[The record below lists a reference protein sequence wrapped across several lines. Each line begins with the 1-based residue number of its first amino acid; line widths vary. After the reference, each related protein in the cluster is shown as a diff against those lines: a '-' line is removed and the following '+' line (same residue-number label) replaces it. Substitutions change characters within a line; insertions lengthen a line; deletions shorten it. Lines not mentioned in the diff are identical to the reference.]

1 LTIDNYKLAIGRLWQ
16 FVADRAYEGLLLGF
30 TAVFIGYLTVWLPGP
45 AAGLSFIGV
54 EMGEWLK
61 FFGVGAQRDIFY
73 LPPVTLGLMLA
84 LWTMRWDNG
93 RWQTWAMRGLAVAV
107 SLLAFPAFADL
118 TGGAR
123 HEYLLRV
130 QLIGLVVVVGG
141 LSGVAARRR
150 ETAVMAWLPWL
161 LLALVGLIGGVLPVW
176 YYGEIRPYFSQ
187 VMGVSVGI
195 GPGVWLNTLGHLLVT
210 LIALRQLA
218 PTQKGDARHR
228 PLVRNR

>member
-1 LTIDNYKLAIGRLWQ
+1 LFFDKSKLVIGRLWQ
-16 FVADRAYEGLLLGF
+16 LLANRAYEGLLLGV

-45 AAGLSFIGV
+45 AAGLRFIGV

-73 LPPVTLGLMLA
+73 LPPITLGLMLA
-84 LWTMRWDNG
+84 LWTMRWQNG

-107 SLLAFPAFADL
+107 SLLAFPAIADL

-130 QLIGLVVVVGG
+130 QLIGLVVVVAG
-141 LSGVAARRR
+141 LSSLAARWR
-150 ETAVMAWLPWL
+150 ESTLMVWLPWL
-161 LLALVGLIGGVLPVW
+161 LMAMVGLIGGVLPVW

-187 VMGVSVGI
+187 VMGIPLGI
-195 GPGVWLNTLGHLLVT
+195 GPGVWFNTIGHLLVS

-218 PTQKGDARHR
+218 LTQKGDAWHR
-228 PLVRNR
+228 PLVRNP

>member
-1 LTIDNYKLAIGRLWQ
+1 LFFDKSKLVIGSLWQ
-16 FVADRAYEGLLLGF
+16 LLANRAYEGLLLGV

-45 AAGLSFIGV
+45 AAGLRFIGV

-73 LPPVTLGLMLA
+73 LPPITLGLMLA
-84 LWTMRWDNG
+84 LWTMRWQNG

-107 SLLAFPAFADL
+107 SLLAFPAIADL

-130 QLIGLVVVVGG
+130 QLIGLVVVVAG
-141 LSGVAARRR
+141 LSSLAARWR
-150 ETAVMAWLPWL
+150 ESTLMVWLPWL
-161 LLALVGLIGGVLPVW
+161 LMAMVGLIGGVLPVW

-187 VMGVSVGI
+187 VMGIPLGI
-195 GPGVWLNTLGHLLVT
+195 GPGVWFNTIGHLLVS

-218 PTQKGDARHR
+218 LTQKGDAWHR
-228 PLVRNR
+228 PLVRNP